1 MHRLTREMIVTISGN
16 LGSGKTTIAKA
27 IAEKFKIKHYS
38 AGDFMRDMAE
48 ERGITLLELSKLAE
62 EDSAVD
68 KEIDERN
75 KILAEK
81 ENDFVID
88 SRLAWY
94 FIPNSLKIFVKC
106 DLDEA
111 ARRVFPRKQKGDDEN
126 ITVEA
131 TAENIRRREKSEI
144 ERYKKY
150 YGIDLQDES
159 NYDLVVD
166 TTEQKKE
173 DVIKKVL
180 EWVEKQKL

>member
-1 MHRLTREMIVTISGN
+1 MIITISGN

-27 IAEKFKIKHYS
+27 IAERFKIKHYS

-62 EDSAVD
+62 KDSAVD

-75 KILAEK
+75 KKLAET
-81 ENDFVID
+81 EDDFVID

-131 TAENIRRREKSEI
+131 TAENILRREKSEI
-144 ERYKKY
+144 ERYKNY
-150 YGIDLQDES
+150 YGIDLKEES
-159 NYDLVVD
+159 NYDFVID

-180 EWVEKQKL
+180 EWVEKHAL